1 MFFCSILIELCLIIL
16 QRESTAEKH
25 NINPNKHVNGES
37 EIPISQQDEKDTLE
51 NLRNHDSK
59 TFPSVVTLAMPDTIQ
74 QDEIAITSEN
84 QEKLTK
90 GTALASWPERVL
102 GCTSGKYKRE
112 HSS

>member
-1 MFFCSILIELCLIIL
+1 M
-16 QRESTAEKH
+16 
-25 NINPNKHVNGES
+25 NGES

-59 TFPSVVTLAMPDTIQ
+59 TFPSVVTLAMPDAIQ

-90 GTALASWPERVL
+90 GTALASWPQRVL